1 LAWLKPLGGHHKE
14 NKLNCRNL
22 FFTTILA
29 AAFFFGASAS
39 TLRAQ
44 GAGTAAAA
52 PASSGASGKIGVI
65 NVRQA
70 IVTTSEGKQAS
81 AELQSQF
88 AARQTEL
95 ENLNKQITELRQ
107 RLAAGQA
114 TLSQDEQA
122 RLTRQGEL
130 LARQLQRKQD
140 EYQEDV
146 NASQGDVI
154 DKIGRKMIDVLDR
167 YARENGYVAILD
179 SSAQNT
185 PILYA
190 SNQIDVTQDIIRLYD
205 QAYPL
210 KAGSTTPKP
219 APKPAAQST
228 TPKPAP
234 TASQPPAAKP

>member
-1 LAWLKPLGGHHKE
+1 
-14 NKLNCRNL
+14 LNCRNL

-29 AAFFFGASAS
+29 GAFFFSVSAS
-39 TLRAQ
+39 PLRAQ
-44 GAGTAAAA
+44 GAATAA
-52 PASSGASGKIGVI
+52 PASAGGASGKVGVI

-95 ENLNKQITELRQ
+95 ENLNKQINDLKQ
-107 RLAAGQA
+107 RLSAGQA
-114 TLSQDEQA
+114 TLSQEEVA

-130 LARQLQRKQD
+130 LARQMQRKQD

-167 YARENGYVAILD
+167 YARENGYIVILD

-210 KAGSTTPKP
+210 KAGSTTTPKP
-219 APKPAAQST
+219 APKPQST

-234 TASQPPAAKP
+234 SASQPPAAKP

>member
-1 LAWLKPLGGHHKE
+1 V
-14 NKLNCRNL
+14 NCREL

-29 AAFFFGASAS
+29 GAFFFGASAS
-39 TLRAQ
+39 PLRAQ
-44 GAGTAAAA
+44 GAAAAA

-95 ENLNKQITELRQ
+95 ENLNKQITDLRQ
-107 RLAAGQA
+107 RLSAGQA

-190 SNQIDVTQDIIRLYD
+190 SNQIDVTQDIIKLYD

-210 KAGSTTPKP
+210 KAGSTAPKP
-219 APKPAAQST
+219 AATKPAAQST

-234 TASQPPAAKP
+234 PPASQPPAAKP

>member
-1 LAWLKPLGGHHKE
+1 LARLEALRGHHKE
-14 NKLNCRNL
+14 NKVNCRKL
-22 FFTTILA
+22 CFTTILA
-29 AAFFFGASAS
+29 GAFLFGVSGS

-44 GAGTAAAA
+44 GAAAAA
-52 PASSGASGKIGVI
+52 PASSAGASGKLGVI

-88 AARQTEL
+88 AARQAEL
-95 ENLNKQITELRQ
+95 ENLNKQISDLRQ
-107 RLAAGQA
+107 RLAAGQS

-167 YARENGYVAILD
+167 YARENGYIVILD

-210 KAGSTTPKP
+210 KAGSATPKAAPRPAATTPKP
-219 APKPAAQST
+219 APA
-228 TPKPAP
+228 
-234 TASQPPAAKP
+234 ASQPPAAKP